1 MLAGSESSFV
11 ADVVP
16 SLDRPPAPQGFT
28 EIAFGLFLLLL
39 AKLGSIDFL
48 RTGVSLAAVPTVCVH
63 VVSSVEVNS
72 KRRQCYLR

>member
-16 SLDRPPAPQGFT
+16 SLDRPPAPKGFT

-39 AKLGSIDFL
+39 AKLGSIDL
-48 RTGVSLAAVPTVCVH
+48 WELEWV
-63 VVSSVEVNS
+63 
-72 KRRQCYLR
+72 